1 MARTVGRIK
10 SVTKN
15 KKARQEK
22 RRARKE
28 YQKNRGSYIPSD
40 HPDVKKRID
49 LKSGRPLKK
58 QIRSAKRRVDS
69 RINRNAKRLTKT
81 QGST

>member
-10 SVTKN
+10 SVTKRAKQNAAN
-15 KKARQEK
+15 KKAR
-22 RRARKE
+22 KE
-28 YQKNRGSYIPSD
+28 YMKNRGSYISD
-40 HPDVKKRID
+40 THPDVKKRIN
-49 LKSGRPLKK
+49 LESGRPLKK

-69 RINRNAKRLTKT
+69 KINRKARRLTRT

>member
-10 SVTKN
+10 SVTKRAKQN
-15 KKARQEK
+15 TANRKAK
-22 RRARKE
+22 KE
-28 YQKNRGSYIPSD
+28 YMKNRGSYIPTTHS
-40 HPDVKKRID
+40 DVKKRIN
-49 LKSGRPLKK
+49 LESGRPLKK

-69 RINRNAKRLTKT
+69 KINKRARRITRT